1 MMQNKDKIKF
11 NYNDSSSANFY
22 NINTSSVNYFNQKE
36 DTVKKTNFDY
46 HQLPKA
52 YLCDNNKS
60 NALRSEFIKNQTKII
75 ECDITDLP
83 NTFFS
88 DENIKLINKK
98 LISEVF
104 KNTNGEYKIK
114 PQSSEQLL
122 IIMRYVFVEYARHL
136 PYDIKGQI
144 NELNCRVVNEILP
157 NVITNAQQHIGYLRD
172 IEKIREPLPLPISTK
187 YTSNSKTLPSI
198 AKILNF

>member
-1 MMQNKDKIKF
+1 MQDKIKF
-11 NYNDSSSANFY
+11 DYNTSDSTNFF

-36 DTVKKTNFDY
+36 DIDDKLTFDY

-75 ECDITDLP
+75 ECDITELP
-83 NTFFS
+83 SGFFS
-88 DENIKLINKK
+88 DDNILQINRKLIYQ
-98 LISEVF
+98 VF

-114 PQSSEQLL
+114 PQSNEQLL
-122 IIMRYVFVEYARHL
+122 IVMRYVFLEYARHL
-136 PYDIKGQI
+136 PYGVKEQI
-144 NELNCRVVNEILP
+144 YELNCRVISEILP
-157 NVITNAQQHIGYLRD
+157 NVITNAQQHIGYLKQ

-187 YTSNSKTLPSI
+187 YTINTNSKVLPSVM
-198 AKILNF
+198 KILDF